1 MTLCLDLP
9 EFAARVRGRRG
20 SPGQR
25 WASRGLRGIGVAP
38 EMTSDSLLSA
48 VAAGEPDAVDACLR
62 RFSAPVWR
70 LARRML
76 GSEHDAEDAVQEIFL
91 EIWKSAARF
100 DATAGSELT
109 FVLTIAKR
117 RLIDRTRRARRVPQ
131 ATDGEVIEA
140 IQGPG
145 TDADSVEVADETVR
159 VAAAMQS
166 LRPEQRSVLEMSFLG
181 GRTHQQISSATGMA
195 LGTVKSHAR
204 RGLLR
209 VRELLGIDPDQTPTG
224 EPHR

>member
-1 MTLCLDLP
+1 MK
-9 EFAARVRGRRG
+9 
-20 SPGQR
+20 
-25 WASRGLRGIGVAP
+25 
-38 EMTSDSLLSA
+38 SDSLLSA

-76 GSEHDAEDAVQEIFL
+76 GSEHDAEDAVQEVFL

-100 DATAGSELT
+100 DAAAGTELT

-117 RLIDRTRRARRVPQ
+117 RLIDRMRRSKRVPR
-131 ATDGEVIEA
+131 AAESERIEA
-140 IQGPG
+140 IPASSSEAEG
-145 TDADSVEVADETVR
+145 VELADETVR
-159 VAAAMQS
+159 VAAAMES

-181 GRTHQQISSATGMA
+181 GRTHQEIASDTGMA

-204 RGLLR
+204 RGLMR
-209 VRELLGIDPDQTPTG
+209 VRELLGVDPDQNPTG
-224 EPHR
+224 EQNR

>member
-1 MTLCLDLP
+1 MKS
-9 EFAARVRGRRG
+9 E
-20 SPGQR
+20 
-25 WASRGLRGIGVAP
+25 
-38 EMTSDSLLSA
+38 SLLNA

-100 DATAGSELT
+100 DAAAGSELT

-117 RLIDRTRRARRVPQ
+117 RLIDRTRRTKRVPR
-131 ATDGEVIEA
+131 AAESEVIEA
-140 IQGPG
+140 IQASDPE
-145 TDADSVEVADETVR
+145 TDRVEVADQTVL
-159 VAAAMQS
+159 VSAAMES
-166 LRPEQRSVLEMSFLG
+166 LRPEQRSVLEMSFLA
-181 GRTHQQISSATGMA
+181 GRTHQEIASETGMA

-204 RGLLR
+204 RGLMR
-209 VRELLGIDPDQTPTG
+209 VRELLGVDSNQTPTG
-224 EPHR
+224 EQQP